1 MHADRPGQVTRILQ
15 SGLDDERSV
24 EALLPLVYAELRQL
38 AGAWLRKT
46 PPGNTLQA
54 TALVHE
60 AFVRLVRVPDLRWHN
75 RRHFFFAAAR
85 AMRDIL
91 VEQARHKATKKA
103 GGGRRR
109 VRLES
114 LVLAI
119 DTPADEMLAL
129 DEALEQLKREDERCY
144 RLVMLRFFAGLTA
157 DQAASALGVAT
168 RTVERDWKL
177 ARARLHRLLTDG
189 T

>member
-1 MHADRPGQVTRILQ
+1 MTVDRPGEVTRILQ
-15 SGLDDERSV
+15 SGIEDEASV

-38 AGAWLRKT
+38 AAAWLRKT

-60 AFVRLVRVPDLRWHN
+60 AFVRLVRVPELRWQN

-91 VEQARHKATKKA
+91 VEQARHKATQKA

-109 VRLES
+109 VQLDA
-114 LVLAI
+114 LVIAI

-129 DEALEQLKREDERCY
+129 DEALQRLRDEDDRRY
-144 RLVMLRFFAGLTA
+144 QLVMLRFFAGLTA
-157 DQAASALGVAT
+157 EQAARALGVTT
-168 RTVERDWKL
+168 RTVERDWQL
-177 ARARLHRLLTDG
+177 ARARLHRLLTADA
-189 T
+189 

>member
-1 MHADRPGQVTRILQ
+1 MDTDRAGQVTRILQ
-15 SGLDDERSV
+15 SGLDDETSV
-24 EALLPLVYAELRQL
+24 EALLPLVYTELRQL
-38 AGAWLRKT
+38 AAAWLRKT

-60 AFVRLVRVPDLRWHN
+60 AFVRLVRTPELRWEN

-91 VEQARHKATKKA
+91 VEQARHKASRKA

-109 VRLES
+109 LQLES
-114 LVLAI
+114 LVIAV
-119 DTPADEMLAL
+119 DSPPDELLAL
-129 DEALEQLKREDERCY
+129 DEALGRLRDEDERCY

-157 DQAASALGVAT
+157 EQAACALGVTT

-177 ARARLHRLLTDG
+177 ARARLHRLLTAEA
-189 T
+189 